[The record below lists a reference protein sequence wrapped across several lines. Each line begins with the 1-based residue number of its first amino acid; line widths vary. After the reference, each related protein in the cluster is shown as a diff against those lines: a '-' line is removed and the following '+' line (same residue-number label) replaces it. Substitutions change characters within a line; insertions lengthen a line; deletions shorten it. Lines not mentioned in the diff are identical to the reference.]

1 MLKYFHLTKL
11 QWQGVLKW
19 SLYGLLTLLV
29 LLLQTVVLAKLPVL
43 GIKLTPLPALIGC
56 VCVREGPE

>member
-1 MLKYFHLTKL
+1 MLKYFHLTKR

-29 LLLQTVVLAKLPVL
+29 LLLQTSVLAKSP
-43 GIKLTPLPALIGC
+43 I
-56 VCVREGPE
+56 